1 MAARASWWRSRP
13 WASSLTSLRMAES
26 REPAFL
32 IAAGGTAGHVLPALA
47 VADALRERGARV
59 TFAGSPDRAEAW
71 LVPQAGYELD
81 TFRVS
86 GLPRR
91 PGLKQARAALHD
103 LAAPAACDRI
113 LRRRNPDVVLGGGGY
128 VAGPMVV
135 AAARRRIPAAITEAD
150 AHLGLANR
158 LAAPF
163 AKRVFLSYP
172 LPGREPPKYEVV
184 GRPLPANARAL
195 PRDDARAQFGL
206 PPEGP
211 VLLVAGARAGAKALN
226 EFAVETFG
234 SSGPAV
240 LHVSGERDYEALRPL
255 VTRPDYV
262 LLPVLDGLGAAYGA
276 SDLALMRSGST
287 VWELAAAG
295 KPAVLVPYPCATGDH
310 QTKNARYFEAAG
322 GAIVVPEAE
331 LGRAADVVRSLL
343 DDPERLAS
351 MGAAMQRVARPDAAE
366 TIAEELMVLA
376 AARG

>member
-1 MAARASWWRSRP
+1 
-13 WASSLTSLRMAES
+13 
-26 REPAFL
+26 
-32 IAAGGTAGHVLPALA
+32 
-47 VADALRERGARV
+47 V
-59 TFAGSPDRAEAW
+59 TFAGSPDRAEAR
-71 LVPQAGYELD
+71 LVPEAGFDLD

-91 PGLKQARAALHD
+91 PGLEQARAVLRD
-103 LAAPAACDRI
+103 LAAPAACERI
-113 LRRRNPDVVLGGGGY
+113 LRRRQPDVVLGGGGY

-135 AAARRRIPAAITEAD
+135 AAARRRITTAITEAD

-184 GRPLPANARAL
+184 GRPLPANAHAL
-195 PRDDARAQFGL
+195 PREEARAQLGL
-206 PPEGP
+206 PAEGP
-211 VLLVAGARAGAKALN
+211 VLLVAGARAGARALN

-234 SSGPAV
+234 PSGPAV
-240 LHVSGERDYEALRPL
+240 LHVSGERDYESLRAR

-295 KPAVLVPYPCATGDH
+295 TPAVLVPYPFATGDH

-322 GAIVVPEAE
+322 GAIVVPETE

-343 DDPERLAS
+343 DDPERLAE
-351 MGAAMQRVARPDAAE
+351 MRAAMLRVARPDAAE
-366 TIAEELMVLA
+366 TIAEELMRLA
-376 AARG
+376 AARE